1 MFKIGDLVTRKSYN
15 NDVIFTII
23 DFNEDLYFLKGK
35 YIRLYAD
42 SKEDDLVDAV
52 DMDDFRVDSFRNLD
66 RSNYFYLPG
75 TILHI
80 DADHLCNS
88 EFEKVL

>member
-42 SKEDDLVDAV
+42 SKEEDLVDVV
-52 DMDDFRVDSFRNLD
+52 DMDDFRVDYFRNLD

-88 EFEKVL
+88 

>member
-35 YIRLYAD
+35 YIRLHAD
-42 SKEDDLVDAV
+42 SKEEDLVYAV
-52 DMDDFRVDSFRNLD
+52 VVTQLLKKESTFHN
-66 RSNYFYLPG
+66 
-75 TILHI
+75 
-80 DADHLCNS
+80 
-88 EFEKVL
+88 